1 VLTTTAYRV
10 KGKHRVDLQWTP
22 TGPGNVDV
30 YRNGVLVT
38 TTINDGFHTDAMNAK
53 GAAQYV
59 HRVCVA
65 GTAVCSNDSVSIFN

>member
-30 YRNGVLVT
+30 YRNGVRVST
-38 TTINDGFHTDAMNAK
+38 TVNDGFYTDAINRK
-53 GAAQYV
+53 GAAQYS
-59 HRVCVA
+59 HRVCV
-65 GTAVCSNDSVSIFN
+65 TATGVCSNDSVSVFE